1 MIVHKTIQFIYL
13 YILFSNEK
21 KINNLPFAR
30 HVREDV
36 DAGAEFAVFE
46 GGADLAVF
54 GGGADFAVF
63 GGGAEAL
70 KIKQILSTCRQ
81 HHINKEAGLNS

>member
-21 KINNLPFAR
+21 KISSLPFARHVRADLGAFFDDAVFAR

-36 DAGAEFAVFE
+36 DAGAVF
-46 GGADLAVF
+46 F
-54 GGGADFAVF
+54 GGGV
-63 GGGAEAL
+63 EAL

-81 HHINKEAGLNS
+81 HHINR